1 MDLQHYLLE
10 NGRYKNLSLI
20 AYQIVEGFISGM
32 HKSPFHGFSS
42 EFSEHKIYNTG
53 ESTKNID
60 WKLYARTEKLYTKQY
75 EEETNMRCHIIIDNS
90 PSMHYPQK
98 PKSVTDNKIGYAVL
112 GAAVLMQLLKKQRDA
127 AGLSVFS
134 ENYDYYAPEKGSDRH
149 YRMLY
154 NQLEQLTEKPYTS
167 KKTNISKFLHQI
179 AENVHKRSMIVLFT
193 DFFQMEDDKELF
205 DALEHLKYNN
215 HKVVVFHIYDR
226 EKEFYFEFS
235 DAPKKFV
242 DIETGETVQ
251 AYAENVQ
258 ELYQEKVREYFNNI
272 KLTCSKYKIKYI
284 PIAIQDS
291 FENII
296 TSYLIEKQQF
306 R

>member
-127 AGLSVFS
+127 VGLSVFS

-154 NQLEQLTEKPYTS
+154 NQLEQLTEKPNTS
-167 KKTNISKFLHQI
+167 NKTNISKFLHQI

-215 HKVVVFHIYDR
+215 HKVLVFHIYDR
-226 EKEFYFEFS
+226 EKEFNFEFS

-242 DIETGETVQ
+242 DVETGETVQ

-291 FENII
+291 FENIM
-296 TSYLIEKQQF
+296 TSYLIEKQ
-306 R
+306 